1 MRKIKS
7 WWWCRWPDFLS
18 LKSINPKSF
27 RLIQKSL
34 EYTLRS
40 RDCICR
46 NCKKYVLYTRQWEYL
61 YIVTYNFWIKY
72 SEVIHGEHIGS
83 GKATI
88 CLPPEQQSIS
98 LTPQTNSCSWND
110 YALAPGLH
118 DHLGPGAT
126 MINAMVLFNL
136 AHPWWADREAWVSMH
151 EISDYTITMV
161 FFLTH

>member
-61 YIVTYNFWIKY
+61 HIVTYNFWIIY
-72 SEVIHGEHIGS
+72 SEVIHGEHIGI

-88 CLPPEQQSIS
+88 CLPSWTAINILHSANKLLFLEWFMHWLPACMTVWDQVQPWLMPWFHSI
-98 LTPQTNSCSWND
+98 
-110 YALAPGLH
+110 
-118 DHLGPGAT
+118 
-126 MINAMVLFNL
+126 
-136 AHPWWADREAWVSMH
+136 
-151 EISDYTITMV
+151 
-161 FFLTH
+161 